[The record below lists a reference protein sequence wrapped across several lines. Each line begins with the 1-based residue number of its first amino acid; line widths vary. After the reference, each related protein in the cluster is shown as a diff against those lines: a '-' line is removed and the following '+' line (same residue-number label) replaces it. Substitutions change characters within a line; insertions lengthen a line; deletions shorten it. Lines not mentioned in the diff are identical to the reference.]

1 MKTIAC
7 EWPDMKPNADE
18 TSPVRATVAPGRSHA
33 GRDRKA
39 AMKQPN
45 RGLRV
50 MLVDD
55 DQSRLALMEQ
65 ALVAEGHVV
74 VVRLDAQAD
83 LLAGVTLH
91 QPDVIFIDVDAPSRD
106 TLESLGAINRER
118 PRPIVL
124 FAARSD
130 SDTALRAIHAGV
142 SAYVVDGL
150 HPTRIS
156 ALLDVA
162 IARFQVHQQLHREL
176 MAANARLA
184 DQRDIERA
192 KGLLMKRRKIDED
205 EAYGM
210 LRKMAMDRKQRI
222 GDYARLLLAAS
233 DLI

>member
-1 MKTIAC
+1 MRVQTFDSATSTRSVYAPSKSRIGSDKT
-7 EWPDMKPNADE
+7 
-18 TSPVRATVAPGRSHA
+18 G
-33 GRDRKA
+33 
-39 AMKQPN
+39 AMKHAN

-55 DQSRLALMEQ
+55 DQTRLAMMEQ
-65 ALVAEGHVV
+65 ALVAEGHVI

-106 TLESLGAINRER
+106 TLESLGQIHRER

-130 SDTALRAIHAGV
+130 AETAHRAIHAGV

-150 HPTRIS
+150 HPTRLS

-162 IARFQVHQQLHREL
+162 IARFEVHQALSREL
-176 MAANARLA
+176 LAANARLA
-184 DQRDIERA
+184 DQRDIEKAKEIGRA
-192 KGLLMKRRKIDED
+192 HV
-205 EAYGM
+205 
-210 LRKMAMDRKQRI
+210 
-222 GDYARLLLAAS
+222 
-233 DLI
+233 

>member
-1 MKTIAC
+1 MKAQTF
-7 EWPDMKPNADE
+7 D
-18 TSPVRATVAPGRSHA
+18 SPSATRALQVTARTAISRDKA
-33 GRDRKA
+33 G
-39 AMKQPN
+39 AMKHAN

-55 DQSRLALMEQ
+55 DQARLAMMEQ
-65 ALVAEGHVV
+65 ALVAEGHVI

-106 TLESLGAINRER
+106 TLESLGQIHRER

-130 SDTALRAIHAGV
+130 AETAHRAVHAGV

-150 HPTRIS
+150 HPTRLS

-162 IARFQVHQQLHREL
+162 IARFEVHQALSREL
-176 MAANARLA
+176 SAANARLA
-184 DQRDIERA
+184 DQRDIEKA
-192 KGLLMKRRKIDED
+192 KGMLMKRRKIDED

-222 GDYARLLLAAS
+222 GDYARLLLAAA
-233 DLI
+233 DLL